1 MFRLS
6 FLYQLLHLV
15 FWLSFLRRVRHSLL
29 CLPFVASSSEY
40 DTLLEADSVVPLTP
54 SFPAHPI
61 VPCAAPLPPVLPRAA
76 PAPPRA
82 SLSSLMSPRAAPESP
97 APPHAALASPAAPC
111 AALESLVLPCA
122 ASASP
127 APPRADPASPTP
139 PSFAEV
145 ASSSRFAYHVH
156 VYQRRGWADAPA
168 PSREEPLVYHPVVLH
183 RDPMHI
189 HPMVTRRAVSV
200 LRPIDRLVLTTS
212 SSTTLSPES
221 SSVRSALA
229 DPNWQRSMEYEALQM
244 NHTWDLVPCSFGVN
258 VFTG

>member
-1 MFRLS
+1 M
-6 FLYQLLHLV
+6 YQLLHLV
-15 FWLSFLRRVRHSLL
+15 FWLSFLQRVRHSLL
-29 CLPFVASSSEY
+29 CLPFAASSSEY
-40 DTLLEADSVVPLTP
+40 DTLLEADSVVPLAP
-54 SFPAHPI
+54 SLPAHPT
-61 VPCAAPLPPVLPRAA
+61 VPCVAPLPLVLPRAA

-82 SLSSLMSPRAAPESP
+82 SLLSLMSPRVAPESL
-97 APPHAALASPAAPC
+97 ALPHVALASPAAPC
-111 AALESLVLPCA
+111 AASESLVLPCA

-145 ASSSRFAYHVH
+145 ASLSRFADHVH
-156 VYQRRGWADAPA
+156 VYHRRGWADAPA

-183 RDPMHI
+183 WDPVHV
-189 HPMVTRRAVSV
+189 HPMVTRRAVGV

-229 DPNWQRSMEYEALQM
+229 DPYWRRSMEYEALQM
-244 NHTWDLVPCSFGVN
+244 NHTWDLVPCPFRVN